1 MLISIIT
8 TYKVLYHRDWLNSGF
23 SYFCLTYTGVS
34 IPVMVSDIPYLVLEN
49 ICRLLNVEVAVGSDF
64 RRLASEL
71 GMKISDVWLLSQK
84 DNPTE
89 EVLKWWI
96 PQKTATVNKFREI
109 LIRIER
115 HDVLG
120 VLDGDEQ
127 PEKIRGK
134 KYNY

>member
-1 MLISIIT
+1 
-8 TYKVLYHRDWLNSGF
+8 
-23 SYFCLTYTGVS
+23 
-34 IPVMVSDIPYLVLEN
+34 MVSDIPYLVVEEV
-49 ICRLLNVEVAVGSDF
+49 CRLLNVESAVGSDF
-64 RRLASEL
+64 RRLAGEL

-109 LIRIER
+109 LIGIER